1 MRPAVQWW
9 SNAPHCPTGYGVQTR
24 TVVEY
29 LARNGWDISVSA
41 NYGVQVV
48 PVEHQ
53 VPDGPAIRVYPAGHD
68 NYSQDVI
75 AAHYHNYREEVG
87 RRTVLVTLYDTWVL
101 KNPNLSKVDHIL
113 SWTPVDHMPMPP
125 AVLAWGRQPNVTPV
139 AMTRFGLSEFEK
151 RDVEA
156 IYIPHTVE
164 PVFKP
169 SKGGGALMQ
178 APDDAFVVMMNA
190 ANKGAAPPRK
200 AWSENFMAMS
210 VFMKNHPD
218 VFFYVHSEAKTPFG
232 IDLVALQDALGMD
245 KSRVMFPDQYAYR
258 MSFYDD
264 KALAKM
270 YSRADVLL
278 AVSLGEGFG
287 VPTVEAQACGTRVI
301 GSDWAATP
309 ELLSDDCLMVE
320 GQPEWDHSQLAWW
333 FRPNVKSMVAALE
346 EMYGQRG
353 QSQKCI
359 SKAGEYRPE
368 KVLPEWEIALEVA
381 G

>member
-75 AAHYHNYREEVG
+75 AAHYHNYREECGPPNGAGDAVRHLGVEEPEPCEGGPHPVVDAGRSHADAACGARVG
-87 RRTVLVTLYDTWVL
+87 PSAERHPCRHDEGSGWASSRSVTWRPSTFRT
-101 KNPNLSKVDHIL
+101 LSSL
-113 SWTPVDHMPMPP
+113 
-125 AVLAWGRQPNVTPV
+125 L
-139 AMTRFGLSEFEK
+139 
-151 RDVEA
+151 
-156 IYIPHTVE
+156 
-164 PVFKP
+164 FKP
-169 SKGGGALMQ
+169 SKGGGKLMQ
-178 APDDAFVVMMNA
+178 APDNAFVVMMNA

-278 AVSLGEGFG
+278 AVSSG
-287 VPTVEAQACGTRVI
+287 
-301 GSDWAATP
+301 
-309 ELLSDDCLMVE
+309 
-320 GQPEWDHSQLAWW
+320 
-333 FRPNVKSMVAALE
+333 
-346 EMYGQRG
+346 
-353 QSQKCI
+353 
-359 SKAGEYRPE
+359 
-368 KVLPEWEIALEVA
+368 
-381 G
+381 